1 MPSLSFILQK
11 LKALR
16 CNSERKNFLLWYL
29 KEFKPKKGTIRLIVD
44 LMFYQDYDDNWVYFL
59 SLFYADFS
67 TDNLNTQKVVKLNLL
82 RMICLLIFLYLKL
95 IESARNAAK
104 I

>member
-1 MPSLSFILQK
+1 
-11 LKALR
+11 
-16 CNSERKNFLLWYL
+16 
-29 KEFKPKKGTIRLIVD
+29 
-44 LMFYQDYDDNWVYFL
+44 MFYQDYDDNWVYFL
-59 SLFYADFS
+59 SLFDADFS

-82 RMICLLIFLYLKL
+82 RMIYLLIFLYLKL